1 MKSENNPSRK
11 KSGGYKTAILLTSL
25 MFFQVLASSSLI
37 VSASTTPPS
46 GSGDWTINAGEV
58 AHVSS
63 QVLIQGDV
71 DVYGTLIIDDYGLY
85 LWGANDWDREI
96 IVHNGGRIELYN
108 NSLISSYTST
118 CFGFTVNDGGELHVQ
133 DGIIQRACSL
143 QISSRSE
150 ITLNQTV
157 LEEGRI
163 ALTMPLNTCD
173 TDIDLSINDLSIR
186 NQTSKTNPTMTGQ
199 NTRSAFFLE
208 RYEPECNGVAT
219 IGEILQFFDVDI
231 INICEDCIGL
241 SIDDNWDSSVEINGF
256 ESYETSTFRPT
267 VSHYDLWW
275 PVIYINGNSDL
286 YREITFRNASIYDQS
301 HTVLQNPV
309 GTDDQIITFDNFTAW
324 NLINPTQD
332 DLQNSDSRGVI
343 SYSHFLYRGYVPKKM
358 DTTYNM
364 GAGSDPL
371 FGFNLIE
378 VNSPMILKDADI
390 SGVWNNASYWKND
403 SSSGQSPFHNGLSIQ
418 CVIIHANNLSAENL
432 KITDTCNTEVG
443 TNIGHASDRACTPDQ
458 SYYRCYGQWSSTNT
472 SEYYTDPTFGSGTSS
487 CHRGNEFVGISLL
500 VHDKLWLVDSEISD
514 NNNMSM
520 HFDYAQT
527 GYSGHRHGQTRTH
540 GLLMGDGYGG
550 SGWDNGFV
558 LEIINSSF
566 SNNTQGAVHR
576 NYETTSSSFHVI
588 NAELFLDIP
597 QASTTYAYIN
607 NSFIN
612 VTLCPTTSST
622 HTNVPT
628 FCVPILLDGPALTVT
643 STPYYAPKGMEDL
656 ISGEII
662 RKWDLEVRVTD
673 PDYQWTPNATVEVYE
688 SNNWNV
694 GSQST
699 GPNGGATNF
708 LVKEYSRSTTS
719 RYNYTPHS
727 IQVTMTNYSNS
738 TSVSVN
744 ADTSVIVYDPTPDD
758 FPGDPTQDF
767 DSDGDGYGDNQSGND
782 PDMFP
787 NDPTQWMDTD
797 GDGYGDNYSYTIDP
811 TTLLRIQNGDAYIL
825 DNTQWSDIDGD
836 GYGDNYNWSWNENT
850 GLRIQ
855 EGDAFVYESTQWSDI
870 DGDGYGDN
878 PNGSNPDW
886 NSTDGTQWQDTD
898 GDNYGDNYTYVWNS
912 ATQLRD
918 NQNGDAFVNDSS
930 QWSDRD
936 GDGHGDN
943 ASGTSPDEFPFDNT
957 QWYDGDM
964 DGLGDN
970 QSGNN
975 PDPYLND
982 SDNDGYNNS
991 EDEFPWNPT
1000 QWEDNDNDGLG
1011 DNQSGTAADPYLN
1024 DTDNDGYNNSVD
1036 AFPYDPTQWVD
1047 ADNDGYGDNPNGT
1060 NADPSLNDSDND
1072 GVSNDQDDFPLDP
1085 TQTTDS
1091 DGDGY
1096 GDNAS
1101 GFNPDAFPNNP
1112 AQWADTD
1119 GDGYGDNM
1127 YGSQGDMFPSDSTQ
1141 WADTDGDGYGDNPLG
1156 NAPDH
1161 FPYEPSQWVDSDGDG
1176 WGDNATGTNPDAFP
1190 QDPTQWLDTDG
1201 DGYGDNSSG
1210 NMPDLFPYDNR
1221 QWSDVD
1227 NDGYGDNYFWS
1238 INQATG
1244 LRIQEGDAF
1253 YTDSSQ
1259 YSDLD
1264 GDGYGDNSQGN
1275 NPDQFPTDSFQHTDS
1290 DGDGLGDNYRHDIS
1304 QVTGLRENQEGD
1316 AFPSDSTQWS
1326 DTDGDG
1332 YGDNPNGNNSDW
1344 DPDDPTQWVD
1354 ADNDGLGDNPMGNN
1368 PDPTPGD
1375 GDNDGVLDLEDA
1387 FPQDP
1392 NEVFDT
1398 DSDGIGDN
1406 ADTDDDGDG
1415 WDDVMELNCNT
1426 SPINSDSTPLDSDG
1440 DGECNWNDSDD
1451 DNDGVEDSVDSCPI
1465 ENGNSTFYVLGCPD
1479 TDGDTVSDI
1488 LDTHPQNPYLSIDSD
1503 LDGYQDPVDPFPY
1516 DGTQWADFDNDGL
1529 GDNQQGNNPDPY
1541 LDDSDNDGVINQI
1554 DPFPLDPTQYE
1565 DIDRD
1570 GFGDNPS
1577 GNNPDPF
1584 PNDSDNDG
1592 YSNDIDVFRFDS
1604 TQWEDSDGDGY
1615 GDNPFGNLGDQFPND
1630 PTQCCDRDG
1639 DGWGDNINGSN
1650 PDQFPDEITQ
1660 WIDLDGD
1667 GLGDNPSGKDGD
1679 PYPNDSDNDGVANDE
1694 DIWPDDPDR
1703 SLDWDGDNI
1712 SLEEEGPI
1720 LDRVSQSH
1728 IQGIIAIILIALVVG
1743 IIIGTVF
1750 KIPRRN

>member
-1 MKSENNPSRK
+1 MKNENNPHRN

-46 GSGDWTINAGEV
+46 SQGDWTINADEV
-58 AHVSS
+58 AYLNSTDQALV
-63 QVLIQGDV
+63 QGDV
-71 DVYGTLIIDDYGLY
+71 HIYGELHIDGGSLFLWGSSDGQRELRVFPGGILNVTNGGTIGSYTSIYYDFAVDDLAHISVTDSRIEKATSIQSSSLNMTLSNVHFEDTRLIIIDNYEDGEFDPIQNTIGANWLFDDLRFLNSTMTPVLNLNSASGTLSNWTATFSDVNISVLSTANYAHTIEVGGNWYANLIFDGLEVTDDTRQSSSAYNGNAANSRLFMHDNLVADLEIKNSLFYDSPEHKAIYSAGDLILNNVTIEDVFHPDQAGDWYEFAQNNCCYASDTVTRIVQANGEITADQLNIENSGVMTQIKTGYKMELCSGSNSTSNWDYCYHGGPDFYCHAIHTSGTLILS
-85 LWGANDWDREI
+85 
-96 IVHNGGRIELYN
+96 
-108 NSLISSYTST
+108 NS
-118 CFGFTVNDGGELHVQ
+118 N
-133 DGIIQRACSL
+133 
-143 QISSRSE
+143 
-150 ITLNQTV
+150 
-157 LEEGRI
+157 
-163 ALTMPLNTCD
+163 
-173 TDIDLSINDLSIR
+173 
-186 NQTSKTNPTMTGQ
+186 
-199 NTRSAFFLE
+199 
-208 RYEPECNGVAT
+208 
-219 IGEILQFFDVDI
+219 
-231 INICEDCIGL
+231 
-241 SIDDNWDSSVEINGF
+241 
-256 ESYETSTFRPT
+256 
-267 VSHYDLWW
+267 
-275 PVIYINGNSDL
+275 INGNCL
-286 YREITFRNASIYDQS
+286 AQIEYHGYRIFNGGQDGCSS
-301 HTVLQNPV
+301 QN
-309 GTDDQIITFDNFTAW
+309 
-324 NLINPTQD
+324 D
-332 DLQNSDSRGVI
+332 DLDEHYFDG
-343 SYSHFLYRGYVPKKM
+343 HWA
-358 DTTYNM
+358 DT
-364 GAGSDPL
+364 
-371 FGFNLIE
+371 
-378 VNSPMILKDADI
+378 
-390 SGVWNNASYWKND
+390 
-403 SSSGQSPFHNGLSIQ
+403 
-418 CVIIHANNLSAENL
+418 
-432 KITDTCNTEVG
+432 
-443 TNIGHASDRACTPDQ
+443 
-458 SYYRCYGQWSSTNT
+458 
-472 SEYYTDPTFGSGTSS
+472 SGTSYPNDNYCKRYEAYAVS
-487 CHRGNEFVGISLL
+487 SGNAHIYNSTIESNAKITVWFSGPSYNYYQHGT
-500 VHDKLWLVDSEISD
+500 VH
-514 NNNMSM
+514 
-520 HFDYAQT
+520 T
-527 GYSGHRHGQTRTH
+527 GGV
-540 GLLMGDGYGG
+540 MIYG
-550 SGWDNGFV
+550 
-558 LEIINSSF
+558 NSSIDNSTI
-566 SNNTQGAVHR
+566 SNNADSYIGGVYQSNTDHR
-576 NYETTSSSFHVI
+576 TLSSYQVVSKT
-588 NAELFLDIP
+588 
-597 QASTTYAYIN
+597 ASDDVVWIN
-607 NSFIN
+607 NSFLNTTMTPDVSNHDSIYTQTWGAFQHWYSFGIHEGTAFITDSEIN
-612 VTLCPTTSST
+612 YYTGAMSHAAVAGDINPGNGEVVRRWSVEV
-622 HTNVPT
+622 HVVDP
-628 FCVPILLDGPALTVT
+628 DGVF
-643 STPYYAPKGMEDL
+643 TPYANV
-656 ISGEII
+656 S
-662 RKWDLEVRVTD
+662 
-673 PDYQWTPNATVEVYE
+673 AYE
-688 SNNWNV
+688 NNGVWNI
-694 GSQST
+694 GTWST
-699 GPNGGATNF
+699 GPHGSSVNF
-708 LVKEYSRSTTS
+708 IARQYSMTESS
-719 RYNYTPHS
+719 NYSYTPHS

-738 TSVSVN
+738 TSVN
-744 ADTSVIVYDPTPDD
+744 ITEPSVITVYDPTPDA
-758 FPGDPTQDF
+758 FPGDTTQDW
-767 DSDGDGYGDNQSGND
+767 DTDGDGYGDNISGNN
-782 PDMFP
+782 PDLFP
-787 NDPTQWMDTD
+787 NDPTQWNDTD
-797 GDGYGDNYSYTIDP
+797 GDGYGDNYTYTINF
-811 TTLLRIQNGDAYIL
+811 TTGLRVQNGDAFVY
-825 DNTQWSDIDGD
+825 NSSQWSDLDGD
-836 GYGDNYNWSWNENT
+836 GYGDNYTWT
-850 GLRIQ
+850 MDRGLRDEQ
-855 EGDAFVYESTQWSDI
+855 GDAFPYDSTQWSDD

-886 NSTDGTQWQDTD
+886 DSADSTQWEDTD
-898 GDNYGDNYTYVWNS
+898 GDGYGDNYTFIWNN

-918 NQNGDAFVNDSS
+918 NQNGDAFISDST

-936 GDGHGDN
+936 GDGHGDHPN
-943 ASGTSPDEFPFDNT
+943 GTSPDEFPYDNT
-957 QWYDGDM
+957 QWYDGDQ

-1060 NADPSLNDSDND
+1060 NADPSLNDTDND
-1072 GVSNDQDDFPLDP
+1072 GVTNDQDDFPLDH

-1127 YGSQGDMFPSDSTQ
+1127 FGSQGDMFPSDPTQ
-1141 WADTDGDGYGDNPLG
+1141 WNDTDGDGYGDNPLG
-1156 NAPDH
+1156 HAPDA
-1161 FPYEPSQWVDSDGDG
+1161 FPTEPSQWSDSDGDG
-1176 WGDNATGTNPDAFP
+1176 WGDNSTGTDPDIFP
-1190 QDPTQWLDTDG
+1190 QDPTQWADRDG

-1210 NMPDLFPYDNR
+1210 NMPDIFPDDNR

-1227 NDGYGDNYFWS
+1227 NDGYGDNYYWS

-1264 GDGYGDNSQGN
+1264 GDGYGDNSQGY

-1290 DGDGLGDNYRHDIS
+1290 DGDGLGDNYRYDIS

-1332 YGDNPNGNNSDW
+1332 YGDNPNGNNPDW

-1354 ADNDGLGDNPMGNN
+1354 ADNDGLGDNPLGNN

-1375 GDNDGVLDLEDA
+1375 GDNDGVIDLNDA
-1387 FPQDP
+1387 FPNDP

-1398 DSDGIGDN
+1398 DGDGIGDN

-1451 DNDGVEDSVDSCPI
+1451 DNDGVEDSRDSCPTDY
-1465 ENGNSTFYVLGCPD
+1465 GNSSFDVLGCPD
-1479 TDGDTVSDI
+1479 TDGDTVSDNQ
-1488 LDTHPQNPYLSIDSD
+1488 DTHPQNPYLSIDSD
-1503 LDGYQDPVDPFPY
+1503 FDGYQDPVDPFPS
-1516 DGTQWADFDNDGL
+1516 DGTQWADFDNDGF

-1565 DIDRD
+1565 DIDKD
-1570 GFGDNPS
+1570 GLGDNPS

-1592 YSNDIDVFRFDS
+1592 YSNDIDMFRFDS

-1615 GDNPFGNLGDQFPND
+1615 GDNPLGNFGDQFPDD

-1694 DIWPDDPDR
+1694 DIWPEDPDR

-1712 SLEEEGPI
+1712 SVEEEGLI

-1728 IQGIIAIILIALVVG
+1728 VQGIIAIILIALVVG